1 MVIIMVVRS
10 TLIALALTSL
20 TACSSVPSDIN
31 IFSKPT
37 ERPVLVVP
45 EVDQF
50 QARDLEWITITPDN
64 INNVFADLADAN
76 EEVVL
81 IAITP
86 QGMQNLT
93 LNMADLLKL
102 VQQQKQI
109 IAAYKKYY
117 EKEQP

>member
-1 MVIIMVVRS
+1 MEVTMAVKSILTV
-10 TLIALALTSL
+10 LALTSL
-20 TACSSVPSDIN
+20 TACSSVPQSLE

-37 ERPVLVVP
+37 ERPLLVVP
-45 EVDQF
+45 EVDEF
-50 QARDLEWITITPDN
+50 NARELEWITITPEN
-64 INNVFADLADAN
+64 INNVWAELQAQN

-86 QGMQNLT
+86 QGMQQLT

-117 EKEQP
+117 ETEQP

>member
-1 MVIIMVVRS
+1 METTMVIRS
-10 TLIALALTSL
+10 TLIALTLSSL
-20 TACSSVPSDIN
+20 AACSSIPQSIDI
-31 IFSKPT
+31 FQQPT
-37 ERPVLVVP
+37 ERPQLVLP
-45 EVDQF
+45 SVDEF
-50 QARDLEWITITPDN
+50 AARDLEWITITPDN
-64 INNVFADLADAN
+64 INNVFADLQDAN

-86 QGMQNLT
+86 QGMRNLT

-117 EKEQP
+117 ETEQS